1 MRLRESSTSDVRRAV
16 PRLPV
21 LALVGL
27 TGTAHLAGCGGQAE
41 GAPSARIDATDGE
54 WSFRAHEA
62 SIGAWTDRRPS
73 GSTIRHEMLVLERPS
88 KVAWPLDAGGEDE
101 DRGPAKGGA
110 PAEDLSRFI
119 VTTSS
124 PTLDDRLSA
133 ILAGRIP
140 VKQGMRA
147 NFALGSSAPV
157 RIERIRPNGAR
168 ELVAETRVS
177 FLEIER

>member
-1 MRLRESSTSDVRRAV
+1 MRHPDSPTPDVRRPLLRLAV
-16 PRLPV
+16 V
-21 LALVGL
+21 AVVC
-27 TGTAHLAGCGGQAE
+27 LAGCGRSGD
-41 GAPSARIDATDGE
+41 GAPSTRIDATDGE
-54 WSFRAHEA
+54 WSFVAHEA

-88 KVAWPLDAGGEDE
+88 RASSTAEGDD
-101 DRGPAKGGA
+101 PATGQA
-110 PAEDLSRFI
+110 PADDLSRFI

-124 PTLDDRLSA
+124 PALDDRLSA